1 MISSTAGL
9 GWEANLPQLQ
19 EFLATPD
26 FDAAVA
32 WIAAN
37 GKADYMWSKRA
48 MNAYVAAQAHPFLK
62 RGIRINAILP
72 GPTDTPL
79 ARANAEMWLG
89 FGADYRD
96 DVGVAASTPTE
107 QAYPL
112 VFLCSA
118 AASVVNGIT
127 MITDSGYV
135 SAGLTNAFPAAKPA
149 VDFLLGR
156 Y

>member
-1 MISSTAGL
+1 M
-9 GWEANLPQLQ
+9 
-19 EFLATPD
+19 
-26 FDAAVA
+26 
-32 WIAAN
+32 
-37 GKADYMWSKRA
+37 
-48 MNAYVAAQAHPFLK
+48 
-62 RGIRINAILP
+62 
-72 GPTDTPL
+72 

-89 FGADYRD
+89 FGADFRD
-96 DVGVAASTPTE
+96 DVGVAASTPME